1 MSVTTLGT
9 TISITGFIPANAP
22 GLKGWRYPSEGC
34 ILFSFGIE
42 RNRKVKGPAQDQ
54 PGIKSQCLALTPAM
68 IIFIALP
75 SSEEKIDPG

>member
-1 MSVTTLGT
+1 MNGIEETFRPMRRLE
-9 TISITGFIPANAP
+9 
-22 GLKGWRYPSEGC
+22 GWRYPSEGC

-68 IIFIALP
+68 ILFIALP
-75 SSEEKIDPG
+75 SSEEKTDPG